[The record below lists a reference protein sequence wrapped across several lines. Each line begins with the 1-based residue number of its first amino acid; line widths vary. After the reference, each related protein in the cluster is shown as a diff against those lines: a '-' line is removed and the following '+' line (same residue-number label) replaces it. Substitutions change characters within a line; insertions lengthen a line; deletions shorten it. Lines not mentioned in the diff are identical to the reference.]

1 MAFYDIS
8 NRVNESSIKLPSLA
22 QNHLRKIEMARE
34 ETARTKTNGASERGG
49 FVIRKWNRQCMGA
62 VAVDCGGADIFRA
75 NASRAR

>member
-1 MAFYDIS
+1 
-8 NRVNESSIKLPSLA
+8 
-22 QNHLRKIEMARE
+22 MARE

-75 NASRAR
+75 NASRARQMSNEETSVSLLSVRRSNDEVAMFAKRTR